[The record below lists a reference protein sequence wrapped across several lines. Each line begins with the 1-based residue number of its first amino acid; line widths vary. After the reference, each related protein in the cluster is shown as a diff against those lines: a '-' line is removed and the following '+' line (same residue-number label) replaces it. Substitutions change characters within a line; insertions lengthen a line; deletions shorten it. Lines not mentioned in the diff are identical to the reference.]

1 LLDIGLSLFD
11 GIGFGDNLL
20 GKVFNKNLS
29 EVMGFSI
36 DTAKDLEIELSSIF
50 DLIGQI
56 QVAKKTSVAPL
67 YRGLVMALVRLRHLM
82 AEIKNENILVEERKK
97 EEVVSNR
104 ITNLISNARVRE
116 ITCIPVHEE
125 REDDP
130 MLEFGPKQPW
140 EEYYVAFNFVRV
152 ITPETEID
160 SVVVSVTDEEG
171 IDVTS
176 TLTDPT
182 KIEIVDE
189 KVFVWVRGG
198 TEQVYK
204 ITCRITMDNGEKF
217 EQDAELEVIEE

>member
-1 LLDIGLSLFD
+1 
-11 GIGFGDNLL
+11 
-20 GKVFNKNLS
+20 
-29 EVMGFSI
+29 
-36 DTAKDLEIELSSIF
+36 
-50 DLIGQI
+50 
-56 QVAKKTSVAPL
+56 
-67 YRGLVMALVRLRHLM
+67 
-82 AEIKNENILVEERKK
+82 
-97 EEVVSNR
+97 
-104 ITNLISNARVRE
+104 
-116 ITCIPVHEE
+116 
-125 REDDP
+125 

-152 ITPETEID
+152 ITPETEIESAII
-160 SVVVSVTDEEG
+160 SVVDEEG
-171 IDVTS
+171 ADATS